1 MDRRVIIGCAFA
13 IGISVLIFAL
23 TIIILPS
30 PNPHKVVLWAD
41 GGTVSYADK
50 RENVTTVYSFSW
62 LYYPPQ
68 QNQISV
74 GTKSYVNNSA
84 FPENQNYFFFPVTLN
99 AVYNVGSKSSI
110 YGEIQFNITG
120 VNTGDG
126 GEVPAQV
133 TLSVQPLS

>member
-1 MDRRVIIGCAFA
+1 MNSRVIIGCAFA
-13 IGISVLIFAL
+13 IGISVLMFSLI
-23 TIIILPS
+23 IIILPPLN
-30 PNPHKVVLWAD
+30 PNKVILHPD
-41 GGTVSYADK
+41 GGTVSYTDK
-50 RENVTTVYSFSW
+50 RENVTTVYTFSW

-74 GTKSYVNNSA
+74 GSKSYVNNSA

-120 VNTGDG
+120 VNTGDA
-126 GEVPAQV
+126 VPAQV